1 MKHKII
7 VLICSLAL
15 IGSLAFAAEPVTVQ
29 ELQPSVYSTE
39 NGSELTIRNIQV
51 TVPGNEAASQKIMQ
65 YFINEETESLAF
77 FKKHNNSSMKMTEE
91 KSYTVTLNNG
101 KYISILSQ
109 GYMYFDKA
117 AHPSSWKNGVTFDA
131 QTGERLNWQD
141 LVKPK
146 DAKTF
151 TLDHINRTLTLS
163 DYKLSTYFTGLTEL
177 PKNYYLDSKEN
188 IHFIFGQYEV
198 APYSTGIV
206 DINMRKQAK

>member
-1 MKHKII
+1 MKHKIL
-7 VLICSLAL
+7 VSLCSLAL
-15 IGSLAFAAEPVTVQ
+15 MGSLAFAAEPATVQ
-29 ELQPSVYSTE
+29 EVQPSVYSTA
-39 NGSELTIRNIQV
+39 NGSALTIRNIQI
-51 TVPGNEAASQKIMQ
+51 TIPGNEAASQKIMQ
-65 YFINEETESLAF
+65 YFVNEEANSLVF
-77 FKKHNNSSMKMTEE
+77 FKKNSNDSMKMTEE

-101 KYISILSQ
+101 KYVSIISQ
-109 GYMYFDKA
+109 GYMYFEKA
-117 AHPSSWKNGVTFDA
+117 AHPTSWKNGVTFDA
-131 QTGERLNWQD
+131 QTGEKLDWQD

-151 TLDHINRTLTLS
+151 TLANINRTLTLS

-188 IHFIFGQYEV
+188 IHFLFGQYEV